1 MVSLDNNSHSF
12 IVRLWRESRE
22 IEDAISEWRGMIE
35 HVESGERIYLRDLN
49 TIVYFIAKYLEHQ
62 EV

>member
-62 EV
+62 EA